1 MHRLRVLILSVLLQ
15 LVLFYTGLAQR
26 SYTNRSVLATGS
38 WYKLSTARQ
47 GIYRIDAA
55 ALTRLGISL
64 PVPSAQIRL
73 FGNGGQMLPEANA
86 PARQDD
92 LAEVA
97 VWMEDGG
104 DGSFSGSDYL
114 LFYAPGQDSWTW
126 DDVGKR
132 YRFQRNLY
140 ADSSWFYLK
149 VEGEGRRLKTQ
160 AGTLVPNLTV
170 NTYDARWVFEKD
182 TINFLQSGKEWYGE
196 EFGTAPGKLQSRDF
210 TVPMQGAVVGAPVVV
225 YTDVVARAAGQ
236 YSRFEVRLNR
246 DLIQDIQVSPL
257 PGVAFEP
264 VAIPATQVSTQAATQ
279 NSLLLNLAFFPG
291 SVNGQGWLNQLGV
304 GFRGRLEMRDQGLV
318 FRDRASVGAGN
329 VVQYQ
334 VGGGGLGVVVWE
346 VTDPLAPVAM
356 KVVGG
361 SSQFTF
367 NNDASVLREYIAV
380 SPDRYLTPVFT
391 GRVSNQNLH
400 GSPQV
405 PYIIV
410 THASLLF
417 EANRLAEYHR
427 QNDGL
432 AYVVADVQQIY
443 NEFSSGTP
451 DPSAIRDFVK
461 MFYDRAG
468 ADTLQRPKYLLLFGD
483 GSFDYKEKTD
493 SLTNLVPVFESFNSL
508 DPLVSYVSDDF
519 FGLLDDND
527 DVNSVTP
534 VSYLD
539 IGIGR
544 VPASTV
550 AQAKAYIDKVIAY
563 GKSFGPWRNQ
573 MSFVAD
579 DEDINTHF
587 NDAEIIS
594 KTAGASNEAVNIAKM
609 YLDAY
614 VQESGSGGS
623 RYPQVNEAINRR
635 MFTGNLIWNYSG
647 HGGSSRLAQEAILEA
662 DMVNVWSNA
671 QKLPLF
677 ITATCDFAPYD
688 DPAIQSLGDNI
699 LMRPLT
705 GAIGLMTTTRP
716 VFAFSNR
723 VINNNY
729 LATALYRQPD
739 GKYLTLG
746 EAVKRTKNYT
756 YQTSGDA
763 LNNRKFTLLGDPA
776 LTLGY
781 PKMKVVTTAINN
793 IAAAAYTD
801 TLKALNRYTIT
812 GEVRNLQGVLMT
824 DFSGNVYP
832 VLYDKE
838 QELSTRGNDP
848 GSRVA
853 GFRQQL
859 NPVFA
864 GKAKVQGGKFS
875 YTFIVPKDIDIR
887 TGRGRLSYYADN
899 GATDGAGTE
908 TNWYVGG
915 LGNEVKDD
923 GQGPVVRA
931 YLNDEKFVN
940 GGIVNENPV
949 LIVKLTDSSGI
960 NTVGTGIGHDLT
972 ATLDD
977 DPRKIYIL
985 NDFYEADTSFRN
997 GTIRFPL
1004 AGLSPGPHNLKIKA
1018 WDVFNNS
1025 SEQILEFMV
1034 AKQEELA
1041 LKHVLNYPNPFTTNT
1056 RFWFEHNRPGE
1067 QLQVFIRIMTV
1078 TGKVVKTIQ
1087 RTITTIGNRSDE
1099 ISWDG
1104 RDDYGAKL
1112 GRGVYLWQL
1121 SVRTSDGKR
1130 VQKLEKLVVL

>member
-1 MHRLRVLILSVLLQ
+1 MHRLRVLILSLLLQ
-15 LVLFYTGLAQR
+15 QVLFSTGLAQR
-26 SYTNRSVLATGS
+26 SYTSRSVLATGS

-73 FGNGGQMLPEANA
+73 FGNGGQILPEANA

-97 VWMEDGG
+97 LWMEDGG

-126 DDVGKR
+126 DEALKT

-140 ADSSWFYLK
+140 ADSAWYFLK
-149 VEGEGRRLKTQ
+149 VEGGGRRVSVQ
-160 AGTLVPNLTV
+160 GEAVANLTV
-170 NTYDARWVFEKD
+170 NSYDARWVFEKD

-196 EFGTAPGKLQSRDF
+196 EFGTAPGKVQSRDYI
-210 TVPMQGAVVGAPVVV
+210 VPLQGAVVGAPVVV
-225 YTDVVARAAGQ
+225 YTDVVARAVGQ

-264 VAIPATQVSTQAATQ
+264 VAIPANQISSQPATQ
-279 NSLLLNLAFFPG
+279 TSLLLNLAFFPG
-291 SVNGQGWLNQLGV
+291 SVNGQGWVNQIGV
-304 GFRGRLEMRDQGLV
+304 TFRGRLEVEGRGQIP
-318 FRDRASVGAGN
+318 FSDRASVGAGN
-329 VVQYQ
+329 VARFEV
-334 VGGGGLGVVVWE
+334 GGLGAEGRVWE
-346 VTDPLAPVAM
+346 VTDPLNPVAM
-356 KVVGG
+356 KGVG
-361 SSQFTF
+361 SSSAFAF
-367 NNDASVLREYIAV
+367 VNDASVLREYIAV

-391 GRVSNQNLH
+391 GRISNQNLH
-400 GSPQV
+400 ASPQV
-405 PYIIV
+405 PYLIV

-468 ADTLQRPKYLLLFGD
+468 ADSLQRPKYLLLFGD

-493 SLTNLVPVFESFNSL
+493 SLTNLVPVYESLNSL

-550 AQAKAYIDKVIAY
+550 AQARAYVDKVIAY

-573 MSFVAD
+573 VSFVAD

-594 KTAGASNEAVNIAKM
+594 KTAIESSEAVNIAKM

-781 PKMKVVTTAINN
+781 PKMKVVTTAVNN
-793 IAAAAYTD
+793 ISAAAYTD
-801 TLKALNRYTIT
+801 TMKALNRYTIT

-824 DFSGNVYP
+824 DFNGNVYP
-832 VLYDKE
+832 ILYDKE

-853 GFRQQL
+853 AFRQQL

-887 TGRGRLSYYADN
+887 TGRGRLSYYAEN

-949 LIVKLTDSSGI
+949 LIVKLTDSAGI

-972 ATLDD
+972 AMLDD

-985 NDFYEADTSFRN
+985 NDFYEADTSYRS
-997 GTIRFPL
+997 GTIRFPM
-1004 AGLSPGPHNLKIKA
+1004 AGLAPGPHNLKIKA

-1025 SEQILEFMV
+1025 SEQILEFTV

-1067 QLQVFIRIMTV
+1067 PLQVFIRIMTV
-1078 TGKVVKTIQ
+1078 TGKLVKTIQ
-1087 RTITTIGNRSDE
+1087 RTVITTGNRSDE

>member
-1 MHRLRVLILSVLLQ
+1 
-15 LVLFYTGLAQR
+15 
-26 SYTNRSVLATGS
+26 
-38 WYKLSTARQ
+38 
-47 GIYRIDAA
+47 
-55 ALTRLGISL
+55 
-64 PVPSAQIRL
+64 
-73 FGNGGQMLPEANA
+73 
-86 PARQDD
+86 
-92 LAEVA
+92 
-97 VWMEDGG
+97 
-104 DGSFSGSDYL
+104 
-114 LFYAPGQDSWTW
+114 
-126 DDVGKR
+126 
-132 YRFQRNLY
+132 
-140 ADSSWFYLK
+140 
-149 VEGEGRRLKTQ
+149 
-160 AGTLVPNLTV
+160 
-170 NTYDARWVFEKD
+170 
-182 TINFLQSGKEWYGE
+182 
-196 EFGTAPGKLQSRDF
+196 
-210 TVPMQGAVVGAPVVV
+210 
-225 YTDVVARAAGQ
+225 
-236 YSRFEVRLNR
+236 
-246 DLIQDIQVSPL
+246 
-257 PGVAFEP
+257 
-264 VAIPATQVSTQAATQ
+264 
-279 NSLLLNLAFFPG
+279 
-291 SVNGQGWLNQLGV
+291 
-304 GFRGRLEMRDQGLV
+304 
-318 FRDRASVGAGN
+318 
-329 VVQYQ
+329 
-334 VGGGGLGVVVWE
+334 
-346 VTDPLAPVAM
+346 
-356 KVVGG
+356 
-361 SSQFTF
+361 

-1025 SEQILEFMV
+1025 SEQILEFLV

-1130 VQKLEKLVVL
+1130 VQKLEKLVIL